1 MTGGGEIFE
10 TTIFLLFLLF
20 FCFVCYWRSFSNVRA
35 RRCSFLE
42 KRKKGMYIYI
52 NGLEWMCC
60 ENGVIQCDFIRLD
73 EKKFENTSSSSSF
86 PSDEN
91 SFLRISFSTR

>member
-1 MTGGGEIFE
+1 
-10 TTIFLLFLLF
+10 
-20 FCFVCYWRSFSNVRA
+20 
-35 RRCSFLE
+35 
-42 KRKKGMYIYI
+42 
-52 NGLEWMCC
+52 MCC

-73 EKKFENTSSSSSF
+73 EKKFENTWSSSSF

>member
-1 MTGGGEIFE
+1 
-10 TTIFLLFLLF
+10 
-20 FCFVCYWRSFSNVRA
+20 
-35 RRCSFLE
+35 
-42 KRKKGMYIYI
+42 
-52 NGLEWMCC
+52 MCC